1 MYNKTHEQELTGRR
15 KTAHTLLV
23 VFGCICGAISF
34 VMSCIEIGI
43 AFTEDEPAGEE
54 IANPLNSQDMTQIN
68 LNNSGAGGL
77 LRF

>member
-1 MYNKTHEQELTGRR
+1 MHEKEITGRK
-15 KTAHTLLV
+15 KTLHTILV
-23 VFGCICGAISF
+23 IFGCICGTISF
-34 VMSCIEIGI
+34 IMSCIEIGI